1 MLHILLPIGV
11 AIFPFVWYAAAG
23 TGEALGGELGII
35 ENMTVLFLV
44 IAIYFALRSFIPAR
58 RHNQAPQILQ
68 PWLAI
73 MILGSVYFAGEEL
86 SWGQHFVGWNTP
98 EHWSSLNDQEET
110 NLHNTSSLFDQ
121 FPRMVLTMAILFG
134 GALAPIYRRFRR
146 IQLSKTTA
154 WYWVFPTL
162 ECLPAS
168 LPVLLYRPILD
179 LIGADFVSA
188 GEMKENAIAL
198 FIMIYVDSIRRRLIA
213 P

>member
-1 MLHILLPIGV
+1 M
-11 AIFPFVWYAAAG
+11 
-23 TGEALGGELGII
+23 
-35 ENMTVLFLV
+35 
-44 IAIYFALRSFIPAR
+44 
-58 RHNQAPQILQ
+58 LQ

-73 MILGSVYFAGEEL
+73 MLLGSVYFAGEEL

-98 EHWSSLNDQEET
+98 ENWSALNDQEET

-134 GALAPIYRRFRR
+134 GVFAPIYRKFRG
-146 IQLSKTTA
+146 IQLSETTA
-154 WYWVFPTL
+154 WHWVLPTL

-168 LPVLLYRPILD
+168 LLVLLFRPIVD
-179 LIGADFVSA
+179 LVGADFVSA